1 MEREPT
7 QIDLSE
13 RLNSLVRASA
23 QGVEGLEPLIEDVI
37 KQIMEKNGI
46 EPETREKFV
55 PAERYDR
62 ARHFAKKRHE
72 R

>member
-1 MEREPT
+1 MERET
-7 QIDLSE
+7 HIDLSE
-13 RLNSLVRASA
+13 RLNSLVRSSA
-23 QGVEGLEPLIEDVI
+23 QGVEGLEPLIEEVI
-37 KQIMEKNGI
+37 KEIMEKNGI

-55 PAERYDR
+55 APAEKYDV